1 MRSAAER
8 KSRLRRRVI
17 GTAALLAGAVT
28 LYHLLLGGGTEP
40 IETTTPEQR
49 RGYYLSDAVLTEVG
63 VDGRPRM
70 VVRADNIE
78 QQVEDRSVIL
88 SHLELDYRTEA
99 TGTWKVTADR
109 GRMPADQTSLQL
121 EGNVTVRGGEP
132 GGPVAIIRSEQLA
145 YDTGASIIQT
155 PDPVTVVFGKHEL
168 NGRGLRV
175 DLNAR
180 TLRLE
185 SNVNGRFLP

>member
-1 MRSAAER
+1 M
-8 KSRLRRRVI
+8 I
-17 GTAALLAGAVT
+17 GTAAVLAGAVT
-28 LYHLLLGGGTEP
+28 LYRLLLGGGTDP
-40 IETTTPEQR
+40 IETTMPEQR

-109 GRMPADQTSLQL
+109 GRMPVDQTSLQL
-121 EGNVTVRGGEP
+121 AGNVTVRGGEP

>member
-17 GTAALLAGAVT
+17 GTAAVLAGAVT
-28 LYHLLLGGGTEP
+28 LYRLLLGGGTDP

-78 QQVEDRSVIL
+78 QQVENHSVIL

-109 GRMPADQTSLQL
+109 GRMPVDQTSLQL
-121 EGNVTVRGGEP
+121 AGNVTVRGGEP

>member
-8 KSRLRRRVI
+8 KSRLRRRSI
-17 GTAALLAGAVT
+17 GTAAVLAGAVT
-28 LYHLLLGGGTEP
+28 LYRLLLGGGTDP

-109 GRMPADQTSLQL
+109 GRMPVDQTSLQL
-121 EGNVTVRGGEP
+121 AGNVTVRGGEP

>member
-1 MRSAAER
+1 M
-8 KSRLRRRVI
+8 I
-17 GTAALLAGAVT
+17 GTAAALAGAVM
-28 LYHLLLGGGTEP
+28 LYRLLLGGGTDP
-40 IETTTPEQR
+40 IEVTTPEQR
-49 RGYYLSDAVLTEVG
+49 RGYYVNDAVLTETG
-63 VDGRPRM
+63 VDGRPRI
-70 VVRADNIE
+70 VVQAGTIE
-78 QQVEDRSVIL
+78 QQVADRSVIL
-88 SHLELDYRTEA
+88 SRLELDYRTEA
-99 TGTWKVTADR
+99 AGTWKVTADR

-145 YDTGASIIQT
+145 YDTGASVIQT
-155 PDPVTVVFGKHEL
+155 PDPVTVVFGQHEL

>member
-1 MRSAAER
+1 M
-8 KSRLRRRVI
+8 I
-17 GTAALLAGAVT
+17 GTAAVLAGAVT
-28 LYHLLLGGGTEP
+28 LYRLLLGGGTDP

-78 QQVEDRSVIL
+78 QQVENHSVIL

-109 GRMPADQTSLQL
+109 GRMPVDQTSLQL
-121 EGNVTVRGGEP
+121 AGNVTVRGGEP